1 MNRIYVPSTG
11 AESWKPFLPEPERQ
25 WKTGYSAR
33 TLAHSWEAADGLPP
47 EIAERFAATPGF
59 KAVPELLIAIP
70 EHKVPLPGGTTES
83 QNDVFALLRCGDRT
97 IAMAVEGKVAEPFG
111 QTVGDWRRGASEGKQ
126 ARLRYLCGA
135 LGIDYPPPDH
145 LFYQLF
151 HRAGSAII
159 EAGRFKTDA
168 AVMIV
173 HSFSPHRHWF
183 EEYAAFV
190 SLLGGAVSEDALSQ
204 ILLPSGMPFY
214 TGWVCGDAQFLER

>member
-1 MNRIYVPSTG
+1 MSRIYVPSTG
-11 AESWKPFLPEPERQ
+11 AESWKSFLAEPERQ

-47 EIAERFAATPGF
+47 EIAARFEVTAGF
-59 KAVPELLIAIP
+59 RAVPELLIAIP
-70 EHKVPLPGGTTES
+70 EHKVPLPGGGRDS
-83 QNDVFALLRCGDRT
+83 QTDVFALLRCGDRT

-111 QTVGDWRRGASEGKQ
+111 QTVGEWRRGESAGKQ
-126 ARLRYLCGA
+126 ARLRHLCGL

-145 LFYQLF
+145 LYYQLF

-168 AVMIV
+168 AAMIV
-173 HSFSPHRHWF
+173 HSFSPHRQWF

-190 SLLGGAVSEDALSQ
+190 TLLGGAVSEDGLSHVV
-204 ILLPSGMPFY
+204 LPSGKAFY
-214 TGWVCGDAQFLER
+214 TGWVSGDVAFLER